1 MYHIYV
7 RDGNLNK
14 IGEITDYEKI
24 ELIPRFNAVGSF
36 TLDIATDTFAARE
49 LIKTKSGIIVQKDGQ
64 TIFSGTVTSR
74 YRTFDKD
81 NGDKVT
87 FGGLDD
93 MLHLSRILAYPET
106 NGLFSTQAY
115 DVRTG
120 AAETIMKQYVD
131 YNIGQNAENSR
142 KFLTIE
148 TDTGLGSIVTG
159 RARFDNLLDLLAS
172 LALQGGGLGFNV
184 VQEGNSLVFKVYQPA
199 DKTKSAFFSP
209 ILGNISS
216 FDYKNEDPTANL
228 VIVGGSGE
236 GTARILDWTPDNNS
250 IVQYWRREVFVDK
263 RDTTDSTE
271 LTNAMN
277 EELTNQAEKNSFSFV
292 PIDTPQL
299 SFGKDYNLGDK
310 VSIVITQP
318 NEQID
323 LDTLYVYISAFQTVP
338 VQVERIRK
346 IQQKLDVIQDVVRE
360 VKITLDNTGETISPT
375 VGSEDSLSKN
385 TPKIIDQ
392 MKKLKRRISNLERS
406 W

>member
-1 MYHIYV
+1 MYHVYL
-7 RDGNLNK
+7 RDENFNK
-14 IGEITDYEKI
+14 VGEITDFEKL

-36 TLDIATDTFAARE
+36 TLDIATDTFSARE
-49 LIKTKSGIIVQKDGQ
+49 LIKNHSGIIVKKDGQ

-81 NGDKVT
+81 NGDKIT

-93 MLHLSRILAYPET
+93 MLHLSRTLAYPET

-120 AAETIMKQYVD
+120 PAETIMKQYVD
-131 YNIGQNAENSR
+131 YNAGPNAASGR
-142 KFLTIE
+142 QWLSIQP
-148 TDTGLGSIVTG
+148 DAGLGTTITG

-172 LALQGGGLGFNV
+172 IALQGGGLGFNV
-184 VQEGNSLVFKVYQPA
+184 IQVDNELQFQVFQPA

-236 GTARILDWTPDNNS
+236 GAARILDWKADNNS
-250 IVQYWRREVFVDK
+250 IVQYWRREVFVDR

-318 NEQID
+318 NELIEKETLNYFISFYQTDSIETKKVRQI
-323 LDTLYVYISAFQTVP
+323 Q
-338 VQVERIRK
+338 E
-346 IQQKLDVIQDVVRE
+346 KLDVIQDVVRE
-360 VKITLDNTGETISPT
+360 VKITLDNNGETISPT
-375 VGSEDSLSKN
+375 VGSDDSLSKN
-385 TPKIIDQ
+385 TTKIIDQ
-392 MKKLKRRISNLERS
+392 MKKLKRRVSNLERS